1 MQSVVLVGACGE
13 GMFIAGT
20 AEFLSNLFFFF
31 LKLNIFFNRVAQH

>member
-20 AEFLSNLFFFF
+20 AEFLSNLILFYFFEIVHFF
-31 LKLNIFFNRVAQH
+31 

>member
-20 AEFLSNLFFFF
+20 AEFLSNLNFFFF
-31 LKLNIFFNRVAQH
+31 